1 MHILKEK
8 VVKIWRPLLNSL
20 SKLLKLHKDT
30 NLIDIFSLNIIIDY
44 NYRYENEFL
53 SVRLN
58 VYIEWKNGLKNLVQN
73 QYKRERM

>member
-1 MHILKEK
+1 MQILKEK

>member
-58 VYIEWKNGLKNLVQN
+58 VYIE
-73 QYKRERM
+73 

>member
-8 VVKIWRPLLNSL
+8 VVKIWRPLLNPL

-58 VYIEWKNGLKNLVQN
+58 VYIE
-73 QYKRERM
+73 